1 MAQSPGCNLT
11 VDEARLAEN
20 VAAVD
25 QICPSYVELGSDI
38 EARIGELRGFLQRY
52 AAVKSLNLRQTQ
64 QLGRLQRNL
73 KDKFCR
79 LEGIWST
86 MRGTGK
92 DGRDFDEWVIKTK
105 EETEIFVEV
114 RETTSSNHVAGEV
127 LTTNTSEPD
136 VVLRAMEASTDTLA
150 GLDDTSETDK
160 TRH

>member
-1 MAQSPGCNLT
+1 
-11 VDEARLAEN
+11 
-20 VAAVD
+20 
-25 QICPSYVELGSDI
+25 
-38 EARIGELRGFLQRY
+38 
-52 AAVKSLNLRQTQ
+52 
-64 QLGRLQRNL
+64 
-73 KDKFCR
+73 
-79 LEGIWST
+79 

-136 VVLRAMEASTDTLA
+136 VVLRAVEASTDTLA